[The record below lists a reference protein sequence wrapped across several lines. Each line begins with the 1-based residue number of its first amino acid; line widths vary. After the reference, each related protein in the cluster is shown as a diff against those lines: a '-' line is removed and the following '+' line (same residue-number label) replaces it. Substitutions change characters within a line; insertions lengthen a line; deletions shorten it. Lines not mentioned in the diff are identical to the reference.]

1 MRRTVRLALG
11 YFLLLMALVGSLLPV
26 LQGWMFFVA
35 AVGVLGLDNP
45 IIQLCLR
52 QMARIKKVRV
62 EFEKR
67 GWIKYEDYPPNGGP
81 QS

>member
-1 MRRTVRLALG
+1 MRRTARLALG
-11 YFLLLMALVGSLLPV
+11 YFLLFMALVGGLLPI
-26 LQGWMFFVA
+26 LQGWIFFVA

-62 EFEKR
+62 ELEKR
-67 GWIKYEDYPPNGGP
+67 GWLKYEDYPPNGP
-81 QS
+81 PPA